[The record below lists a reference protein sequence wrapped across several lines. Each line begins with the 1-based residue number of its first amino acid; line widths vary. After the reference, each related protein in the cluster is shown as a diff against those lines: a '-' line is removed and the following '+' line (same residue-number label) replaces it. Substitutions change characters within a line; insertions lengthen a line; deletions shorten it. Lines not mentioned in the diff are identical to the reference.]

1 MRVRLDLAYDG
12 AGFEGWQIQETN
24 RPVRTIQGDLEAVL
38 AGLYGTTLR
47 VHGSGRTDAGVHADG
62 QVAHLDAPE
71 SPRIPVDGLRR
82 ALNSRLPDD
91 VRVLATAEVAPEWHA
106 RFSALGKVY
115 VYRLRRGEVLHPI
128 TGRNEALARERLDV
142 AAMRDAARRLLGR
155 RDFAAFSLTGSD
167 PSTTVRTLVRLDVV
181 EEGSLLV
188 ITAIGDGFL
197 RGMVRRLVGTLRD
210 VGRGRTPP
218 WLAPERPGP
227 PAEARGLTLHK
238 VLYAPDS
245 LPEAGDTM

>member
-12 AGFEGWQIQETN
+12 SGFEGWQIQEAE
-24 RPVRTIQGDLEAVL
+24 RPVRTVQGELEAVL
-38 AGLYGTTLR
+38 AGLYGTGLR
-47 VHGSGRTDAGVHADG
+47 IHGSGRTDTGVHADG
-62 QVAHLDAPE
+62 QVAHVDPPK

-91 VRVLATAEVAPEWHA
+91 VRVLAVAEVAPEWHA

-115 VYRLRRGEVLHPI
+115 VYRLRRGEILHPV

-142 AAMRDAARRLLGR
+142 GAMRDAARRLLGR
-155 RDFAAFSLTGSD
+155 RDFTPFSLTGSD
-167 PSTTVRTLVRLDVV
+167 PTTTVRTLARLEVA